1 MTTSAGP
8 ADGPETTVVRAATAG
23 DAEDV
28 AAIWHAGWADGHLGN
43 VPDELTRHR
52 GRSQFLA
59 RARARVD
66 ATWVST
72 SSDLVTGFVV
82 VVEDEVEQIYVESS
96 ARGTGVAAALL
107 RRAED
112 ELRAGGHPRAWL
124 AVVAGNARARS
135 FYEHHGWQ
143 DRGLFSYLAETENGP
158 VEVPCHRYTIDLSQP
173 GGSSGTTG

>member
-52 GRSQFLA
+52 GRSQF
-59 RARARVD
+59 
-66 ATWVST
+66 
-72 SSDLVTGFVV
+72 F
-82 VVEDEVEQIYVESS
+82 
-96 ARGTGVAAALL
+96 
-107 RRAED
+107 
-112 ELRAGGHPRAWL
+112 
-124 AVVAGNARARS
+124 
-135 FYEHHGWQ
+135 
-143 DRGLFSYLAETENGP
+143 AETENGP

-173 GGSSGTTG
+173 GGSPGTTG